1 MMAELSVA
9 IQKSLGDFC
18 LDLAFTAGP
27 GCLAILGASGCGKSM
42 TLRAIAGIV
51 TPDRGRIALN
61 GRALFDSGARVDLP
75 PRARRV
81 GYLFQGCALFPNMTV
96 AENIAAGLRGRER
109 GQRAETVARLVAR
122 LRLEGLEGRCP
133 ARLSGG
139 QRQRVALARCLAC
152 GPEAM
157 LLDEPFSAL
166 DTCLREE
173 LLPQLRELLKE
184 YDGASV
190 LVTHSREEAFLL
202 GQRLMVLDNGRVSA
216 YGETREIF
224 RSPGTVQAARLT
236 GCRNLAAARMAGPG
250 LAEVPE
256 WGVTLRVAEPF
267 PPGFRYIAIRGED
280 LRPAGEGE
288 QNAIPLWEPEVLE
301 RPGGSEVR
309 FAPGPGKTA
318 RLWWEP
324 GRPPEPLPR
333 ALSADPERV
342 LPLR

>member
-1 MMAELSVA
+1 
-9 IQKSLGDFC
+9 
-18 LDLAFTAGP
+18 
-27 GCLAILGASGCGKSM
+27 
-42 TLRAIAGIV
+42 
-51 TPDRGRIALN
+51 
-61 GRALFDSGARVDLP
+61 
-75 PRARRV
+75 
-81 GYLFQGCALFPNMTV
+81 
-96 AENIAAGLRGRER
+96 
-109 GQRAETVARLVAR
+109 
-122 LRLEGLEGRCP
+122 
-133 ARLSGG
+133 
-139 QRQRVALARCLAC
+139 
-152 GPEAM
+152 
-157 LLDEPFSAL
+157 
-166 DTCLREE
+166 
-173 LLPQLRELLKE
+173 
-184 YDGASV
+184 
-190 LVTHSREEAFLL
+190 
-202 GQRLMVLDNGRVSA
+202 
-216 YGETREIF
+216 
-224 RSPGTVQAARLT
+224 
-236 GCRNLAAARMAGPG
+236 MAGPG